1 MIDFKTYDREN
12 PQIYEGF
19 VKFAKEAKLRGFKN
33 YSAYS
38 IFELM
43 RWHTGTSG
51 KGEFKLCNNYRPDY
65 ARKLMAEYPE
75 FEGFFRIKELKAG
88 RVE

>member
-1 MIDFKTYDREN
+1 MIDFKNYDQEN

-19 VKFAKEAKLRGFKN
+19 VKFAKEAKMRGFKN

-43 RWHTGTSG
+43 RWHTGIEG
-51 KGEFKLCNNYRPDY
+51 KGEFKLSNNYRPDY
-65 ARKLMAEYPE
+65 ARKMMAEYPE
-75 FEGFFRIKELKAG
+75 FEGFFRIKELKAT
-88 RVE
+88 RSV